1 MIRLRGFAMLV
12 NCVLP
17 VLFVAGIGWAS
28 TALWTAIETE
38 LRPPVTQLIADAEN
52 LAGHAR
58 TAAISVEKG
67 TQIVRAEAAKV
78 QNSVTAIVE
87 PLTSFRI
94 NVPAFNVPFL
104 NLKQCKPNL
113 KIKEKLN
120 IGSCFPKVNVL
131 AKVNRNINDGL
142 KKAFAKP
149 RAEFAKI
156 SASIERAQDEFD
168 KLRPLADAFRAQ
180 AAQFE
185 ARAAGL
191 AASRDRIATR
201 VGGIVRIAGYALGAL
216 SLWAVLSYLL
226 WIQDR
231 LAIGWHMLR
240 HGTRP

>member
-1 MIRLRGFAMLV
+1 MIRLRGFVILV
-12 NCVLP
+12 NCILP
-17 VLFVAGIGWAS
+17 VLFAVGIGWAS

-52 LAGHAR
+52 LANHAR
-58 TAAISVEKG
+58 TAAKSVEKSAE
-67 TQIVRAEAAKV
+67 IVQAEAVKV
-78 QNSVTAIVE
+78 QNSVTAIVT

-104 NLKQCKPNL
+104 KLKQCKPNL

-120 IGSCFPKVNVL
+120 LGSCFPKVNVL
-131 AKVNRNINDGL
+131 AKVNKNINDGL
-142 KKAFAKP
+142 RKAFAKP

-156 SASIERAQDEFD
+156 SDSIERARNEFD
-168 KLRPLADAFRAQ
+168 KLSPLADAFRAQ

-216 SLWAVLSYLL
+216 GLWAVLSYLL

-231 LAIGWHMLR
+231 LASGWHMLR